1 MSHADEAGPETIA
14 GQADSEQVWPRTE
27 PADKLVG
34 WERITVYAYAIGGRL
49 FTLSIQRKSPLT
61 RITTC
66 NSAMK
71 TTFRHSF
78 ATISVVAL
86 CLTYSL
92 MTTADENQPSLG
104 ADAFAV
110 RTSISLWNQYFQR
123 LVHKGDPAGTVKEA
137 LAHKSLD
144 WGRET
149 VGGTGNYA
157 LYFKLDDLML
167 AEFKF
172 DASDK
177 LESYTV
183 FRQPVSW
190 IKDPEGNIL
199 YQIRK

>member
-1 MSHADEAGPETIA
+1 MLGT
-14 GQADSEQVWPRTE
+14 
-27 PADKLVG
+27 DKDLK
-34 WERITVYAYAIGGRL
+34 E
-49 FTLSIQRKSPLT
+49 
-61 RITTC
+61 
-66 NSAMK
+66 
-71 TTFRHSF
+71 
-78 ATISVVAL
+78 
-86 CLTYSL
+86 
-92 MTTADENQPSLG
+92 
-104 ADAFAV
+104 
-110 RTSISLWNQYFQR
+110 
-123 LVHKGDPAGTVKEA
+123 VKEA